1 MADINTERL
10 ARLMAAFEHGEVF
23 RSDNPFDVD
32 DPLAF
37 GTSKAAAMCAAFAR
51 LAREDTPTSG
61 SPSPEDHHTALIVA
75 GLLQGMWIGYEYG
88 MREIYPQDDE

>member
-37 GTSKAAAMCAAFAR
+37 GTSKVAAMCIAFAR
-51 LAREDTPTSG
+51 LAREDTPLVEGMPTG
-61 SPSPEDHHTALIVA
+61 DHHTALVVA
-75 GLLQGMWIGYEYG
+75 GLLQGMWIGYEYA
-88 MREIYPQDDE
+88 MREVYPQEGE